1 MDIKE
6 TKTPLIKNVLSLIR
20 VMEETCVQIYELLN
34 KNAFC
39 FVNESDSWEEECQIL
54 FNDLSAGING
64 LLNCQKPLKG
74 NLNHAYFEEMTD
86 NIDTALCNAI
96 SLINEDQI
104 QEAAALL
111 KYQLRP
117 FLQELW
123 EEVYYW
129 GTIYPDP
136 EKMDNYYKN
145 EFADHHVSLYLPQKS
160 STYKYKISIFI
171 PIFNKLDYTKKCI
184 NSILKNTDL
193 SKYACEFILLNDG
206 SSDQSQKY
214 LEGLN
219 LGADK
224 KVLYLKRNVKTMIFS
239 LAMRVCEGEFLLF
252 VNNDTVVTKGW
263 LDNLLLCIESDPA
276 IISATPCTPNTSN
289 LQADLEGRYPFSS
302 IEELGRYENSSNPSL
317 WEERAR
323 IMPVIALYRTKLI
336 NQIGL
341 ADRLFYT
348 MEFWDDDFSLRARRA
363 GYKQLLCRDTYCYHF
378 GSITGKD
385 AQLKENTLEKGR
397 NLFLRKN
404 HADAWGSGFCY
415 DYQDIE
421 AIKSTV
427 LSGLDTRS
435 QNSEDS
441 CNKQTAVLGIDCGF
455 GDTLLQIKNV
465 LRTIEKKTLVYSLCS
480 ERIYEED
487 SRAISDY
494 HYFSEDI
501 SAGVDTLDD
510 NHFYIIYI
518 SKPLEHYPEPNKLLA
533 LLRNKLKDGGL
544 ILFQMTNLY
553 YKPFLES
560 FLNFSFPDGRDSLKF
575 LNLSFLQNYLREL
588 FHQVD
593 CAAQTEHVPGIEDF
607 ISVHM
612 SEPMSSASAPL
623 LTSRYLKFCCR
634 K

>member
-74 NLNHAYFEEMTD
+74 NLNHACFEEMTD

-96 SLINEDQI
+96 SLINVDQI
-104 QEAAALL
+104 QEAAELL

-123 EEVYYW
+123 EELYYW

-136 EKMDNYYKN
+136 KKMDNYYKN
-145 EFADHHVSLYLPQKS
+145 EFAEHHASLYLSKKS
-160 STYKYKISIFI
+160 SAYKYKISIFI

-336 NQIGL
+336 NQI
-341 ADRLFYT
+341 
-348 MEFWDDDFSLRARRA
+348 
-363 GYKQLLCRDTYCYHF
+363 
-378 GSITGKD
+378 
-385 AQLKENTLEKGR
+385 
-397 NLFLRKN
+397 
-404 HADAWGSGFCY
+404 
-415 DYQDIE
+415 
-421 AIKSTV
+421 
-427 LSGLDTRS
+427 
-435 QNSEDS
+435 
-441 CNKQTAVLGIDCGF
+441 
-455 GDTLLQIKNV
+455 
-465 LRTIEKKTLVYSLCS
+465 
-480 ERIYEED
+480 
-487 SRAISDY
+487 
-494 HYFSEDI
+494 
-501 SAGVDTLDD
+501 
-510 NHFYIIYI
+510 
-518 SKPLEHYPEPNKLLA
+518 
-533 LLRNKLKDGGL
+533 
-544 ILFQMTNLY
+544 
-553 YKPFLES
+553 
-560 FLNFSFPDGRDSLKF
+560 
-575 LNLSFLQNYLREL
+575 
-588 FHQVD
+588 
-593 CAAQTEHVPGIEDF
+593 
-607 ISVHM
+607 
-612 SEPMSSASAPL
+612 
-623 LTSRYLKFCCR
+623 
-634 K
+634 